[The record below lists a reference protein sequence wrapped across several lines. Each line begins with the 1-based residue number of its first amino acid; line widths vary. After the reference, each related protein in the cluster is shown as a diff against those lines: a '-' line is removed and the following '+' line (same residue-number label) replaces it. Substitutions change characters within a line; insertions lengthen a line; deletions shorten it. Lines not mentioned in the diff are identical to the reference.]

1 MERRLTPLSEDSYVT
16 KTLAELVDLLRET
29 QPSQSYPGDW
39 YNAIQIRNSISRIT
53 QDYEEACSYGFQRA
67 EYLAP
72 SLLSDWQQ
80 LVQFSSNIDSIR
92 LAFIHRCDQIL
103 NHFRN
108 LASYFEIIDSP
119 FSSKLQAAI
128 KNIEQVR
135 DQYTQPLARRKA
147 TIRQ

>member
-16 KTLAELVDLLRET
+16 KTLAELVGLLRET

-39 YNAIQIRNSISRIT
+39 YHAVQIRNSINRIT
-53 QDYEEACSYGFQRA
+53 QDYEEACSHGFQRA

-72 SLLSDWQQ
+72 SLLSDWPQ
-80 LVQFSSNIDSIR
+80 LVQFSADIDNIRS
-92 LAFIHRCDQIL
+92 AFIQRCDRIL

-108 LASYFEIIDSP
+108 LANYFEIVDSP
-119 FSSKLQAAI
+119 FSSELRAAI
-128 KNIEQVR
+128 NNIEQIR
-135 DQYTQPLARRKA
+135 DQYMQPLARRKA